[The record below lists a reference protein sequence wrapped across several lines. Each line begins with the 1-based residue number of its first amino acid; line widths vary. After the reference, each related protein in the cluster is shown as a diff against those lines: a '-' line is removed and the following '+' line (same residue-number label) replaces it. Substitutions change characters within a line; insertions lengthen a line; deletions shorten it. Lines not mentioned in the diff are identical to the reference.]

1 MLRAVANGHTFQ
13 AESADLSEV
22 VVVEV
27 SVDSEESTDDRLD
40 GSLKRLGEGHA
51 FAINTLVLA
60 T

>member
-1 MLRAVANGHTFQ
+1 
-13 AESADLSEV
+13 V